1 MLPQKIR
8 GKTMEQYMGETHL
21 WVSNK
26 QTNKTHQ
33 NKLGSAACCPPARL
47 LVALTSPLRWQ
58 LFIMLTTSRNKYHQ
72 AASKYV
78 YDKDY
83 RQINVTEDHVQD
95 TGEEPDDE
103 ITNDP

>member
-1 MLPQKIR
+1 M
-8 GKTMEQYMGETHL
+8 YMGETHL
-21 WVSNK
+21 HMSK
-26 QTNKTHQ
+26 QQTNKQ
-33 NKLGSAACCPPARL
+33 NAPKQIGLCCLLSSPPARL

-58 LFIMLTTSRNKYHQ
+58 LFINIMLTTSRNKYHQ
-72 AASKYV
+72 AAFKYV